1 MNQGAHLV
9 QEGDMYNSLVYHTPV
24 DSTRPLFIN
33 LYPTAATYGYHGI
46 ARLKREMARLEAE
59 FPGKY
64 VYLLPGDLVATAR
77 RYFERQNVKT
87 SDK

>member
-1 MNQGAHLV
+1 MLNFIFDYSESGRWTKPFPAHDV
-9 QEGDMYNSLVYHTPV
+9 GKMCIR
-24 DSTRPLFIN
+24 DS
-33 LYPTAATYGYHGI
+33 PTAATYGYHGI